1 MSDQRAALPQK
12 TVAPRASTHDAATA
26 GAERGEG
33 VTTTTA
39 SPAAPTTGRTAI
51 GRPRRRWWP
60 TPKVIVTV
68 AVAAAIGYLALVPLY
83 YLFWGT
89 FFDANGFTLSGFAR
103 AYGDE
108 RIGALVGNSL
118 WFAVGAALLSLFV
131 GTALAYL
138 NVRTDVPF
146 KALFFAASIIPLII
160 PGILYTIAWIFLA
173 SPEIGLLNKVL
184 EPVFGPGVLDVFTVW
199 GMIWV
204 EGLHL
209 SPIVFLLMVATFRS
223 MDPSLEESALMC
235 GASRWQVFRK
245 ITAPLTRPAIVAA
258 ILIMTVRSLE
268 SFEVPA
274 LLGLQNGIYVFTS
287 RIYFVLR
294 TYPPDLAAAGSLAI
308 GLLVLAMI
316 GVAISNII
324 GRSGRSF
331 QTVTGKGFRPRPIEL
346 GKWRPVMGTAIILY
360 FFFTVVGPLLVL
372 LYTSLLKFYQ
382 PPSLAAAKTMSLDN
396 YRELLH
402 LSQAMTALKNSLFL
416 GLGAATLV
424 MAGMSVAAWI
434 VVRSRIPGRQ
444 LVDQF
449 AFVPLVI
456 PGLVLG
462 LALSFVYLRSPVPI
476 YGTIF
481 ILLIAY
487 CTRYMPYGMRYA
499 VTSMHQISAELEE
512 SAQVSG
518 ASWWQTFRRVLLP
531 LLSPG
536 LLAGWIYI
544 LVVSFRELSSS
555 ILLYSPGNEVL
566 SILIFEQYENGQ
578 FTVLSALGVVMVLTL
593 VVLVTLA
600 YKLGARVGLRQD

>member
-1 MSDQRAALPQK
+1 MATSAPALP
-12 TVAPRASTHDAATA
+12 AAEA
-26 GAERGEG
+26 
-33 VTTTTA
+33 TT
-39 SPAAPTTGRTAI
+39 P
-51 GRPRRRWWP
+51 PRRRRWRP
-60 TPKVIVTV
+60 TPKLIITV
-68 AVAAAIGYLALVPLY
+68 VVAGAIGYLALVPLY
-83 YLFWGT
+83 YLLWGT
-89 FFDANGFTLSGFAR
+89 FFDANGFSLDGFTR
-103 AYGDE
+103 AYSDQ
-108 RIGALVGNSL
+108 RIGELIANSL
-118 WFAVGAALLSLFV
+118 WFAVGAALLSLIV
-131 GTALAYL
+131 GTTLAYL

-160 PGILYTIAWIFLA
+160 PGILYTIAWILLA
-173 SPEIGLLNKVL
+173 SPEIGLLNKAL
-184 EPVFGPGVLDVFTVW
+184 EPVFGPGVLDIFTVW

-209 SPIVFLLMVATFRS
+209 SPIVFLLMVAAFRS
-223 MDPSLEESALMC
+223 MDPSLEESALMS
-235 GASRWQVFRK
+235 GATRWQVFRR
-245 ITAPLTRPAIVAA
+245 ITVPLTRPAIVAA
-258 ILIMTVRSLE
+258 VLIMVVRSLE

-274 LLGLQNGIYVFTS
+274 LLGLQNGSYVFTS

-294 TYPPDLAAAGSLAI
+294 TYPPDFAAAGSLAV

-316 GVAISNII
+316 GVAVANLVT
-324 GRSGRSF
+324 RSGRSY
-331 QTVTGKGFRPRPIEL
+331 QTVTGKGFRPRPMAL
-346 GKWRPVMGTAIILY
+346 GKSRPVFGCVILLY
-360 FFFTVVGPLLVL
+360 FFFTVVAPLLVL

-382 PPSLAAAKTMSLDN
+382 APSPAAFKSMSLDN

-416 GLGAATLV
+416 GVATATLV
-424 MAGMSVAAWI
+424 MAGMAVAAWM

-449 AFVPLVI
+449 AFAPLVV

-499 VTSMHQISAELEE
+499 VTSMHQISSELEE

-518 ASWWQTFRRVLLP
+518 ARWGQTFRRILLP

-566 SILIFEQYENGQ
+566 SILIFEQFENGQ
-578 FTVLSALGVVMVLTL
+578 FTVLSALGVVMVLSL
-593 VVLVTLA
+593 VVLVTVA
-600 YKLGARVGLRQD
+600 YKLGAKVGLRQD